1 MPGATETGSTTTLSK
16 QTNGSGS
23 GSNTRADGGSASFG
37 SSSSD
42 ITFGVSG
49 LSGAIAAAGISV
61 AFLGDN
67 IRDVLDKQNDMT
79 LLYERQTKK
88 DFDFWEFY
96 YAPFIK
102 QIVEEYFGALGG
114 IGEGEK
120 KYTPV
125 FDNRRGSSAMKAR
138 TQADGNWLAKWNNT
152 PPDQVGRQRW
162 EALESDEQAFVMAC
176 SYDDFGV
183 RFELARQE
191 AFDIR
196 RWNHR
201 LALANVG
208 IDAGNTAQAGIAAAL
223 DEMGRVRQG
232 IAESMTARG
241 AGAIRAF
248 SAAASYRNSRNN
260 ED

>member
-1 MPGATETGSTTTLSK
+1 MGTENGSSVTVSK

-42 ITFGVSG
+42 VTNGVSS

-61 AFLGDN
+61 AFLGGE
-67 IRDVLDKQNDMT
+67 IRDVLDKQYDMT

-102 QIVEEYFGALGG
+102 QIVQEYYGVLGG
-114 IGEGEK
+114 IGEGEQV
-120 KYTPV
+120 YTPT
-125 FDNRRGSSAMKAR
+125 FENRRGNSASKAR
-138 TQADGNWLAKWNNT
+138 TQCDSAWLQKWNNT
-152 PPDQVGRQRW
+152 PPDQVGRLRW
-162 EALESDEQAFVMAC
+162 EAVESDEQAFVMAC

-201 LALANVG
+201 LQLANIG
-208 IDAGNTAQAGIAAAL
+208 IDAGNIAQQGIAAAL
-223 DEMGRVRQG
+223 DEMGRARQG
-232 IAESMTARG
+232 IADSMTARG

-248 SAAASYRNSRNN
+248 SAIAANRAARNN